1 MSKRY
6 SPADYD
12 DLAIQAVK
20 RAEPILQRIGDFT
33 RGDVTSLLNTYK
45 KNISTGGK
53 LGTKEYRRYSYG
65 LDRQGKPRYINTIGP
80 IQKDANM
87 IILKSLA
94 QTMSNLATGSL
105 EIKNKLTVMK
115 NFEKLADLM
124 KLVTVKTKEYT
135 YAWGIDGQL
144 QQGNVKLLDK
154 LQARKRGSA
163 IAEAAA
169 DADKLHEN

>member
-1 MSKRY
+1 
-6 SPADYD
+6 
-12 DLAIQAVK
+12 
-20 RAEPILQRIGDFT
+20 
-33 RGDVTSLLNTYK
+33 
-45 KNISTGGK
+45 
-53 LGTKEYRRYSYG
+53 
-65 LDRQGKPRYINTIGP
+65 
-80 IQKDANM
+80 M

-124 KLVTVKTKEYT
+124 KVVTTKTKEYT

-169 DADKLHEN
+169 DAEKLHENLIGLVRQGYKTGDMQPVEDLITIFHFILSFLEMLLLFSHKLVFSHVMHIDYLLVRLFNHDIQIGEIVTKLDVGLLSFEILQAVL